1 MGWRSRR
8 IAIREV
14 FLLVVTLAGL
24 VHCLEPNGVA
34 LAQEK
39 RLSRTSKPIAA
50 ETRELPPGVV
60 EMRDAIMAAVQSGNI
75 EDLQTA
81 LEWNELRPLLSNN
94 AIDDPIDYWKKVSGD
109 GEGREILAIL
119 ANILAAGHVTLPLG
133 NDIENN
139 LIYVWPAVAEAKLD
153 ALTPAQEVA
162 ILRLVS
168 PDELKAMREK
178 KRWTWYRLVIGA
190 DGTWHSFQK
199 HE

>member
-1 MGWRSRR
+1 MGWSGRR

-14 FLLVVTLAGL
+14 FLLVVMLAGL
-24 VHCLEPNGVA
+24 VHCFAAPDVV

-39 RLSRTSKPIAA
+39 RTGRVKPQPTATQA
-50 ETRELPPGVV
+50 LPPAVK
-60 EMRDAIMAAVQSGNI
+60 ELRDAILAAVQSGNI

-81 LEWNELRPLLSNN
+81 LEWNELRPILSNN
-94 AIDDPIDYWKKVSGD
+94 AVDDPIDYWKKVSGD

-119 ANILAAGHVTLPLG
+119 ANILAAEHTTLPLG
-133 NDIENN
+133 KDIENN
-139 LIYVWPAVAEAKLD
+139 LVYVWPAAAEARFD

-162 ILRLVS
+162 LLRLVS
-168 PDELKAMREK
+168 PAELKAMREK
-178 KRWTWYRLVIGA
+178 KRWTGYRLVIGA

>member
-1 MGWRSRR
+1 MGWSGRR

-14 FLLVVTLAGL
+14 FLLVVMLAGL
-24 VHCLEPNGVA
+24 VHWLAAPNVV

-39 RLSRTSKPIAA
+39 RTARASKPSPTATHA
-50 ETRELPPGVV
+50 LPPAVV
-60 EMRDAIMAAVQSGNI
+60 EMRDAILAAVQSGNI

-81 LEWNELRPLLSNN
+81 LEWNELRPILSNN
-94 AIDDPIDYWKKVSGD
+94 AVDDPIDYWKKVSGD

-119 ANILAAGHVTLPLG
+119 ANILAAGHTTLPLG
-133 NDIENN
+133 KDIENN
-139 LIYVWPAVAEAKLD
+139 LIYVWPAAAEAKFD

-162 ILRLVS
+162 LLRLVS
-168 PDELKAMREK
+168 PSELKAMREK
-178 KRWTWYRLVIGA
+178 KRWTGYRLVIGA